1 MIQHNM
7 QTLKV
12 GHKVRLLD
20 CHFVI
25 LSFFH
30 FAVGGTNRGLLVRYI
45 YIIYYFIIY
54 ILYIIYTH
62 GAKMTK
68 WQNDKMTFFVKT
80 EKWVPYWL
88 MDGFNKHWWMT
99 SVKTNKWHSYRC
111 MCVRVWFV
119 CACECHLSESTKMK
133 KKCLRNK
140 KKSHFYWQR
149 CIHGSNFALFSC
161 LTL

>member
-20 CHFVI
+20 CYFVI
-25 LSFFH
+25 LSFFILPL
-30 FAVGGTNRGLLVRYI
+30 GDTNRGLLVRYI

-68 WQNDKMTFFVKT
+68 WQNDKMTFFVSFPDFG
-80 EKWVPYWL
+80 WQFFVFFLMWL
-88 MDGFNKHWWMT
+88 TGNLLNRLTVFLTWLTAFLIWLTFSWNCWQLRT
-99 SVKTNKWHSYRC
+99 
-111 MCVRVWFV
+111 
-119 CACECHLSESTKMK
+119 LSPAKLGVSP
-133 KKCLRNK
+133 
-140 KKSHFYWQR
+140 
-149 CIHGSNFALFSC
+149 
-161 LTL
+161 

>member
-25 LSFFH
+25 FH
-30 FAVGGTNRGLLVRYI
+30 LAVGDTNRGLLVRYI

-68 WQNDKMTFFVKT
+68 
-80 EKWVPYWL
+80 
-88 MDGFNKHWWMT
+88 
-99 SVKTNKWHSYRC
+99 
-111 MCVRVWFV
+111 
-119 CACECHLSESTKMK
+119 
-133 KKCLRNK
+133 
-140 KKSHFYWQR
+140 
-149 CIHGSNFALFSC
+149 
-161 LTL
+161 